1 MIMIHYWF
9 HRFQDG
15 AGHSGSITYI
25 VQVKAENKEK
35 PTITPKQLTAEIDE
49 KYSGI
54 IDFDNVSITVTDSD
68 SVSIMTYNFEYWSWC
83 LFRIVFT

>member
-1 MIMIHYWF
+1 
-9 HRFQDG
+9 
-15 AGHSGSITYI
+15 
-25 VQVKAENKEK
+25 VKAENKEK

-68 SVSIMTYNFEYWSWC
+68 SVSIMTYNFEY
-83 LFRIVFT
+83 